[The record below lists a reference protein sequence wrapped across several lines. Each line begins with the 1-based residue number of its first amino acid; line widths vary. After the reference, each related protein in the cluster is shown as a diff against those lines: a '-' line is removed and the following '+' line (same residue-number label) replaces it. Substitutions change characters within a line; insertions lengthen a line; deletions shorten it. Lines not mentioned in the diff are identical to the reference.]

1 MIRIGPEIGSEVE
14 KDHLPLRRQ
23 NSVHHS
29 HRCRGSFDASG
40 IQGTLDAQ
48 GSGVPNP
55 GVLTPGLRFSALY
68 FSFSASSK
76 GTEEP
81 SWFRGHH
88 MRLRENPGF

>member
-1 MIRIGPEIGSEVE
+1 MIRIGPGIDSEVG
-14 KDHLPLRRQ
+14 KGHLPLWRQ

-29 HRCRGSFDASG
+29 HRCRGRFDASG
-40 IQGTLDAQ
+40 IKGTLDAQ

-55 GVLTPGLRFSALY
+55 GVLTPGLRFSVLY

-81 SWFRGHH
+81 SRFRGHH
-88 MRLRENPGF
+88 MRLRGNPGF